1 MFFYT
6 LLFDT
11 YYKQNYG
18 FIVVHSE
25 TANFVSDRLLSHN
38 NLTDKRS
45 CKNNLEYSL
54 LNDAQLPRSAQMR
67 EKAYVLFHL

>member
-1 MFFYT
+1 MNIMFFYT

-25 TANFVSDRLLSHN
+25 TANFGSARLLSHN
-38 NLTDKRS
+38 NLTNKS
-45 CKNNLEYSL
+45 SSKNNLEYSL
-54 LNDAQLPRSAQMR
+54 LNDAQLSHSAQMR
-67 EKAYVLFHL
+67 EKSLF